1 MRSTLRN
8 SKLAPL
14 DVTDK
19 DWLIQSKL
27 SYEESLELKH
37 MGRWALPYS
46 RRILNEQWKNI
57 HKLYKNDEL
66 PNCKYIMCST
76 GKDTKEKNGV
86 ILFYFE
92 NSKQEDKIKEYGNIL
107 LELLKYKPPNGVN
120 GIYYKSKTV
129 GADKKH
135 LYKIDSNVD
144 DSDSD

>member
-1 MRSTLRN
+1 MIYSTLRN

-37 MGRWALPYS
+37 TGRWALPFS
-46 RRILNEQWKNI
+46 RRNLNEQWKNI
-57 HKLYKNDEL
+57 RKLYKNDEL
-66 PNCKYIMCST
+66 TNCKYIMCST
-76 GKDTKEKNGV
+76 GKDAKEKNGV

-92 NSKQEDKIKEYGNIL
+92 NSKQEDKIKEYGSIL

-120 GIYYKSKTV
+120 GI
-129 GADKKH
+129 
-135 LYKIDSNVD
+135 
-144 DSDSD
+144 